1 MKMMGR
7 GQFSV
12 ARGMSKEL
20 DVDDRKEMQAEGSVY
35 ISECTPGQGKCE
47 GKVTKTETSLL
58 RFEVQA
64 LSLHHE
70 ALTAGSLLKD

>member
-20 DVDDRKEMQAEGSVY
+20 DVDERKEMQAEGSVY
-35 ISECTPGQGKCE
+35 ISECTPG
-47 GKVTKTETSLL
+47 
-58 RFEVQA
+58 
-64 LSLHHE
+64 
-70 ALTAGSLLKD
+70 